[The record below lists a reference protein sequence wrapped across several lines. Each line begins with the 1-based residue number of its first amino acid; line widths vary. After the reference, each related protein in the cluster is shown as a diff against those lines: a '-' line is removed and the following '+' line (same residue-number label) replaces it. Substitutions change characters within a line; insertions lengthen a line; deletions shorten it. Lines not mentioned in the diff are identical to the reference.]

1 MGQCVVISSWAC
13 TGKSYIAQNYD
24 IMYKDIRTWDLKIVD
39 LDSGKMKDFDRTHT
53 NEEYLNYIV
62 SLHEKYVFSYIP
74 LTVLLVSAHS
84 TIKEGLMEHHIPSVF
99 CYPDISQK
107 DAYLEALEDRASIE
121 RGIINWNSPD
131 GRAYQYAQ
139 SHIDEMY
146 AEVDEFRKKYQ
157 GTVGY
162 CGTFPININYHDKSS
177 KFPTLSE
184 AVYRFVSHKSMGLQ
198 IE

>member
-1 MGQCVVISSWAC
+1 MGQCIVISSWAC

-24 IMYKDIRTWDLKIVD
+24 IMYKYIRTWDLKIVD
-39 LDSGKMKDFDRTHT
+39 LDSGKMKDFNRIHI
-53 NEEYLNYIV
+53 NEEYLNYII

-74 LTVLLVSAHS
+74 LTILLVSAHS

-107 DAYLEALEDRASIE
+107 DAYLEALKDRASIE
-121 RGIINWNSPD
+121 REIIWNSPE

-157 GTVGY
+157 DAEGY
-162 CGTFPININYHDKSS
+162 HGTFPININYYDKLS
-177 KFPTLSE
+177 KFPTLSD
-184 AVYRFVSHKSMGLQ
+184 AVYKFVSHKNMGLR
-198 IE
+198 ID

>member
-39 LDSGKMKDFDRTHT
+39 LDSGKMKDFNQIHT

-74 LTVLLVSAHS
+74 LTILLVSAHS

-99 CYPDISQK
+99 YYPDISQK
-107 DAYLEALEDRASIE
+107 DAYLEALENRASIE
-121 RGIINWNSPD
+121 RGIINWNSPE

-146 AEVDEFRKKYQ
+146 TEVDEFRKKYQ

-162 CGTFPININYHDKSS
+162 CGTFPINVNYQDKTSE
-177 KFPTLSE
+177 FPTLSE
-184 AVYRFVSHKSMGLQ
+184 AVYRFVSHKKMGLQ